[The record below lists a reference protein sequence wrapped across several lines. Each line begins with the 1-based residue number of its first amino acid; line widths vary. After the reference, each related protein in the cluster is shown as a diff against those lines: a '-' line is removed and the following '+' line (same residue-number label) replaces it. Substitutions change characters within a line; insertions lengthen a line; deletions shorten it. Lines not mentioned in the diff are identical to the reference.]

1 MLVNTAR
8 GELVDDEALIEALE
22 SGNLA
27 MAGLDTLDNEPVKQ
41 DHPLLNVSETVA
53 EKILFSPHIAGIT
66 ASSFRRSYE
75 MIEED
80 IREAAQGRVPKR
92 VVNPW

>member
-1 MLVNTAR
+1 M
-8 GELVDDEALIEALE
+8 ALTDTDKTFPLTIIDQ
-22 SGNLA
+22 A
-27 MAGLDTLDNEPVKQ
+27 MEDMKQ